1 MLPPQILTT
10 AGNKHQKC
18 KIKDT
23 NNIFSC
29 FGLQAEAFNLYLAMN
44 LLFGY
49 IISFLWHWLQLLIHI

>member
-1 MLPPQILTT
+1 MLPPQILTA

-49 IISFLWHWLQLLIHI
+49 II